1 MKKIILA
8 INNKNLIEKIKNK
21 NNKNIIFKFVQYREA
36 ILEILE
42 KTNKINYIFIEEKL
56 PGQIS
61 IEDLIKKIK
70 IKNNKINII
79 FFLEKEDRKKENKL
93 KKLGIKNIYLNN
105 KINNNKLI
113 NNLLEKDIINKKN
126 NINNLNKKQKIK
138 NIKFKINK
146 LKINKFNYLKN
157 KKKEIKINKK
167 ISIFGDKKSEKNI
180 IINLLLIYLIN
191 KNKKILLINL
201 NKKIEKNYL
210 IIFGKKYLKNK
221 NKINNNFLENNKI
234 NKKENLIKNI
244 KKSELKINKNIYF
257 IYNLESI
264 FYKKKKE
271 ILEEILR
278 EYKNKYDYII
288 IDSGT
293 KIKNDIKKNLMEN
306 SDKNILVLNDKTLG
320 IEEIKEL
327 YNNVYS
333 QNKKVKDSLH
343 IIQNQYGFNSI
354 NYSIL
359 KNIFKNNI
367 DFSKIFYHK
376 NFKNLAQEIR
386 KNKKIK
392 LNKILN
398 NKIEKIFNN

>member
-8 INNKNLIEKIKNK
+8 INNKKIIEKIKNK

-70 IKNNKINII
+70 IKNIKIDII
-79 FFLEKEDRKKENKL
+79 FFLEKEDKEKENKL
-93 KKLGIKNIYLNN
+93 KKLGVKNIYLNN
-105 KINNNKLI
+105 KLNNNKLI
-113 NNLLEKDIINKKN
+113 NNLLEKNIINKKN

-138 NIKFKINK
+138 NIKSKIKK
-146 LKINKFNYLKN
+146 LKINKINYLKN
-157 KKKEIKINKK
+157 KKKEIKINKI

-210 IIFGKKYLKNK
+210 IILGKKYLKNK

-244 KKSELKINKNIYF
+244 KKSEIKINKNINF
-257 IYNLESI
+257 ISNLESF
-264 FYKKKKE
+264 FYKNKIE
-271 ILEEILR
+271 IIEEILK
-278 EYKNKYDYII
+278 EYKNKFDCIL
-288 IDSGT
+288 IDIGT
-293 KIKNDIKKNLMEN
+293 KTKREVKKNLIEN
-306 SDKNILVLNDKTLG
+306 SDKNILVVNDKTLG
-320 IEEIKEL
+320 IEEIKRL
-327 YNNVYS
+327 YNNIYLQS
-333 QNKKVKDSLH
+333 NKVKNSLH

-359 KNIFKNNI
+359 KNIFKQDVN
-367 DFSKIFYHK
+367 FSRIFYHK
-376 NFKNLAQEIR
+376 NFNNLAQKIK
-386 KNKKIK
+386 KNKKLKTNK
-392 LNKILN
+392 LLN
-398 NKIEKIFNN
+398 NKIEKILIK